1 MALAA
6 ATMGIEPD
14 RYKTYA
20 LSQINYMLG
29 DNNDSF
35 SYVIGLGN
43 DYPTRPH
50 HRGRYVVLFLSV
62 SRLNLYLI
70 WLEWTF
76 ISRLRFNSL
85 RNRYDRSVWDIL
97 FLDCLFVP
105 LSNDVSLGI
114 VWNQV
119 VCIYFPTRISHSVF
133 VRQRG
138 VSFWQ
143 FYQTRWTF

>member
-1 MALAA
+1 VALAA

-70 WLEWTF
+70 
-76 ISRLRFNSL
+76 
-85 RNRYDRSVWDIL
+85 
-97 FLDCLFVP
+97 
-105 LSNDVSLGI
+105 
-114 VWNQV
+114 
-119 VCIYFPTRISHSVF
+119 
-133 VRQRG
+133 
-138 VSFWQ
+138 
-143 FYQTRWTF
+143 